1 MANLQTRYMG
11 LTLSNPFIVSSSGLT
26 DSVEKVKKAAAA
38 GAGAVILRSLFEE
51 EIVNVV
57 QKDASLDTYSIHPE
71 AAEYIDELGM
81 LSQPDSYLELVEQS
95 VKVLDIPVI
104 ASLNCHTD
112 KWWIEYAKRIEQMGA
127 AALEL
132 NIALIPVSVKES
144 PESVEKTI
152 CDIVKEAVAAVNIPV
167 AVKIGSNFSS
177 LPSFV
182 NNLRRAGASAVVL
195 FNRYY
200 RPDINIDTL
209 EFKSGSPFSSEEEFP
224 KVLRWIGILS
234 DLIDCDLSAS
244 TGVHSG
250 ATAIKMI
257 LAGAD
262 TVQVCTALYKNGMD
276 SLPDMIKEMEN
287 WMDKK
292 GYARISDFS
301 SLLSLADDKKRIYYQ
316 RLQYVKALKGL
327 K

>member
-1 MANLQTRYMG
+1 MANLQTQYMG

-26 DSVEKVKKAAAA
+26 DSVEKVKKAAKA
-38 GAGAVILRSLFEE
+38 GAGAVVLKSLFEE
-51 EIVNVV
+51 DIVSAI

-71 AAEYIDELGM
+71 AAEYINQLGM

-95 VKVLDIPVI
+95 VKAVDIPVI
-104 ASLNCHTD
+104 ASLNCYTT
-112 KWWIEYAKRIEQMGA
+112 KWWIDYAKRIEQMGA

-144 PESVEKTI
+144 AESVENTI

-167 AVKIGSNFSS
+167 SVKIGSNFSS

-182 NNLRRAGASAVVL
+182 NKLRRAGAAAVVL

-209 EFKSGSPFSSEEEFP
+209 ELKSGSPLSSEEEFP
-224 KVLRWIGILS
+224 KVLRWVGILS
-234 DLIDCDLSAS
+234 DLIECDFSAS

-250 ATAIKMI
+250 DTAIKMI
-257 LAGAD
+257 LAGAN
-262 TVQVCTALYKNGMD
+262 TVQVCTALYKNGVE
-276 SLPDMIKEMEN
+276 SLTGMIKEMED

-292 GYARISDFS
+292 GYAQISDFF
-301 SLLSLADDKKRIYYQ
+301 SLLSLDDDEKRIYYQ

>member
-1 MANLQTRYMG
+1 MANLQTQYMG

-26 DSVEKVKKAAAA
+26 DSVEKVKKAAKA
-38 GAGAVILRSLFEE
+38 GAGAVVLKSLFEE
-51 EIVNVV
+51 DIVSAV

-71 AAEYIDELGM
+71 AAEYINELGM

-95 VKVLDIPVI
+95 VKAVDIPVI
-104 ASLNCHTD
+104 ASLNCYTD
-112 KWWIEYAKRIEQMGA
+112 KWWIDYAKRIEQMGA

-144 PESVEKTI
+144 PESVESRI

-167 AVKIGSNFSS
+167 SVKIGSNFSS

-182 NNLRRAGASAVVL
+182 NKLRRAGATAVVL

-200 RPDINIDTL
+200 RPDINIETL
-209 EFKSGSPFSSEEEFP
+209 EFKSGSPLSSEEEFP
-224 KVLRWIGILS
+224 KVLRWVGILS
-234 DLIDCDLSAS
+234 DLVDCDFSAS
-244 TGVHSG
+244 TGVHS
-250 ATAIKMI
+250 AETAIKMI
-257 LAGAD
+257 LAGAN
-262 TVQVCTALYKNGMD
+262 TVQVCTALYKNGVD
-276 SLPDMIKEMEN
+276 SLSDMIKEMEE
-287 WMDKK
+287 WMNTK
-292 GYARISDFS
+292 GYESLSDFF
-301 SLLSLADDKKRIYYQ
+301 SLLSLDDDEKRIYYQ

>member
-1 MANLQTRYMG
+1 MANLQTQYMG

-26 DSVEKVKKAAAA
+26 DSVEKVKKAAKA
-38 GAGAVILRSLFEE
+38 GAGAVVLKSLFEE
-51 EIVNVV
+51 DIVSAI

-71 AAEYIDELGM
+71 AAEYINQLGM

-95 VKVLDIPVI
+95 VKAVDIPVI
-104 ASLNCHTD
+104 ASLNCYTT
-112 KWWIEYAKRIEQMGA
+112 KWWIDYAKRIEQMGA

-132 NIALIPVSVKES
+132 NIALIPVSIKES
-144 PESVEKTI
+144 GESVENTI

-167 AVKIGSNFSS
+167 SVKIGSNFSS

-182 NNLRRAGASAVVL
+182 NKLRRAGASAVVL

-209 EFKSGSPFSSEEEFP
+209 ELKSGSPLSAEEEFP
-224 KVLRWIGILS
+224 KVLRWVGILS
-234 DLIDCDLSAS
+234 DLIECDFSAS
-244 TGVHSG
+244 TGIHSG
-250 ATAIKMI
+250 DTAIKMI
-257 LAGAD
+257 LAGAN
-262 TVQVCTALYKNGMD
+262 TVQLCTYLYKNGVE
-276 SLPDMIKEMEN
+276 SLADMIKEMEA

-292 GYARISDFS
+292 GYTQISDFF
-301 SLLSLADDKKRIYYQ
+301 SLLSLDDDEKRIYYQ